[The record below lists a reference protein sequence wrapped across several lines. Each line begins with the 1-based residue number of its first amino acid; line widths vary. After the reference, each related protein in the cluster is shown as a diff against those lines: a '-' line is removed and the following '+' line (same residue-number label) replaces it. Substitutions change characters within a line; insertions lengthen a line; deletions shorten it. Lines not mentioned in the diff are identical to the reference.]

1 MLYTVELDY
10 DGVYWMWAP
19 QLTTGHQVML
29 TSSDGDVSYLLKNC
43 EWEIP
48 WPPDLEDA
56 AEFNIS
62 KFVNGTKVGSVVDAL
77 DEPQR

>member
-10 DGVYWMWAP
+10 GGVHWMWAP

-29 TSSDGDVSYLLKNC
+29 TSSDGDISYLLKNC

-48 WPPDLEDA
+48 
-56 AEFNIS
+56 
-62 KFVNGTKVGSVVDAL
+62 
-77 DEPQR
+77 